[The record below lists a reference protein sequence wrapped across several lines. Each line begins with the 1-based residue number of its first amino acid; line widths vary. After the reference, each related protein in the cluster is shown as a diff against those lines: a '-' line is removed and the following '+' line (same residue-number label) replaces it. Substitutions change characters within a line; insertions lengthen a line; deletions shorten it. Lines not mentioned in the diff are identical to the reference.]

1 MGNEVLLEKI
11 ESHFF
16 VLCIIIFVF
25 NGKECITR
33 WEKGKWW
40 WLLTKKV
47 LQGFYI
53 KDFVRI
59 MELYHLILFL
69 YHFLIC
75 GFTMNMSEQNV

>member
-40 WLLTKKV
+40 WLLTKKS
-47 LQGFYI
+47 FA
-53 KDFVRI
+53 RI
-59 MELYHLILFL
+59 LYERFCTDNGTVSSYPLSVPFSYLRLH
-69 YHFLIC
+69 Y
-75 GFTMNMSEQNV
+75 EYE